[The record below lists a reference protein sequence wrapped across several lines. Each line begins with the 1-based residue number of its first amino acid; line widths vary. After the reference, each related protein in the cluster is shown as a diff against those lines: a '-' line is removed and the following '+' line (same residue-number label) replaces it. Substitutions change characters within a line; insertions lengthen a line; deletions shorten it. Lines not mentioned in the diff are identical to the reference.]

1 MRTEQGLLGRVFNRL
16 MEKAK
21 NSGQEEFAHWKR
33 SLPHQKKARVGKHLR
48 VRIDFSLDQVGE
60 GRIGPDKARDY

>member
-1 MRTEQGLLGRVFNRL
+1 MRTEQGLPGCVFNRL

-33 SLPHQKKARVGKHLR
+33 SLPHQKKARVGKT
-48 VRIDFSLDQVGE
+48 S
-60 GRIGPDKARDY
+60 KS